1 MATILEVPSATTN
14 ETIPVDLDEVFLSDS
29 PEQLHDVVHLLRNE
43 NAAGHLWTALIEA
56 CLARGRTRTALDM
69 VDEALRTL
77 PDPRDHVAP
86 LCLKANVHLAL
97 ARKAPKCEPEH
108 LMAGQIAP
116 PKDPHHPEF
125 ASHNKVFLKQEYWM
139 RAAKD
144 LENAHRIDPNS
155 RVVRDLQAA
164 LAMAQGQLD
173 RASKLWEMILADEPT
188 HLVALMGKARSP
200 PIVSPW
206 LFWPQLTSSTPACP
220 PAGPLPVLATRVPS
234 RTQDV
239 PARAPTLA
247 PVLARP
253 PHRDRSLLLDAP
265 RSRKGKEGV
274 GAVHGRRKFVPALL
288 GSRSYAS

>member
-1 MATILEVPSATTN
+1 MQARSLPGMATILEVPSATTN

-43 NAAGHLWTALIEA
+43 NAAGPLWTALIEA
-56 CLARGRTRTALDM
+56 CLARGRTRTALEM

-108 LMAGQIAP
+108 LMAGAIAP

-125 ASHNKVFLKQEYWM
+125 GSHNKVFLKQEYWM

-144 LENAHRIDPNS
+144 LENAQRIDPDS

-173 RASKLWEMILADEPT
+173 RASKLWEIILADEPT
-188 HLVALMGKARSP
+188 HLVALMGK
-200 PIVSPW
+200 V
-206 LFWPQLTSSTPACP
+206 
-220 PAGPLPVLATRVPS
+220 
-234 RTQDV
+234 
-239 PARAPTLA
+239 
-247 PVLARP
+247 RP
-253 PHRDRSLLLDAP
+253 PSFAC
-265 RSRKGKEGV
+265 S
-274 GAVHGRRKFVPALL
+274 
-288 GSRSYAS
+288 ASIRM